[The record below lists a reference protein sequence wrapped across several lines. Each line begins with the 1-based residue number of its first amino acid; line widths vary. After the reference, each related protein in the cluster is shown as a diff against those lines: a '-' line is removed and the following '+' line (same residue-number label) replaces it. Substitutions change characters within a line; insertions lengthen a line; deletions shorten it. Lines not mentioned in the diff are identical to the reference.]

1 MANGASDGSVII
13 DTGLDNTGFDKGSK
27 KMEQSI
33 KGVTQAINQSG
44 RAAASSMQPL
54 FSAFEQVGKTIDA
67 TAQSAQAFD
76 SKLSGAV
83 SSSDFG
89 KSMTSAERSCASLEK
104 QMQRLSESERMG
116 IKTDSQMTRFQIN
129 VEKARDS
136 VTRLEQELQR
146 MGSQRVATPEYEQ
159 LAASAQRAEQALF
172 KMYDRRDVMSDL
184 GVKETSREWQRLATQ
199 IKNAEYT
206 LESYEQS
213 MKSMQTN
220 GTAFTSGASSGEYKQ
235 LEATLARM
243 MGQLTRYEQM
253 AGQFDTV
260 SAPAKKSESA
270 LKGVDKE
277 LQQKPKDAGKASSAL
292 KSFGNVLKS
301 AASTSLKLTG
311 ALAKLSFKA
320 LANGAKKATS
330 AIGKFFSKSKEG
342 TLTSQGLVKSLTS
355 LKRMLIS
362 RVKEKLITTLMQGLG
377 TAMQALAQYSSA
389 FNSSMSSMKNAATGL
404 SGNLAVTFGNIVNA
418 VAPAITTIINWISKA
433 ISYLNAFFAMLSGKG
448 SVTVAKKQTDSYAQ
462 SLGGAA
468 GAAKDLKK
476 EVYGFDELNK
486 ASSSDSGGGGG
497 GAGGAGDMFEDVPIE
512 SLLPENVQNFFTNL
526 KTAFESGD
534 WEGVGV
540 IIGNGLNVAVSA
552 VNDWITSLEPMAVT
566 WSGRL
571 ARVFNG
577 LVTGIDWPLIGTTIS
592 NGINIITR
600 TVNAFTTTFDWAA
613 LGQNLGAGLN
623 SLVTGLDWNALGVF
637 LTTKFRAMWG
647 TIYGVVTT
655 FNWSTLGSN
664 LAVGA
669 NSAFNSIN
677 WTQVAVAIGDG
688 IEGIWTT
695 LWTAIIEFDWMT
707 ASTTLAEGA
716 NTVFQSIDWANVATL
731 FGEGVY
737 SIWTAFWNII
747 STFDWAAAGT
757 DLATAVNTLFAS
769 SGGPIDWATAAQ
781 SMSDGLKGIL
791 DGINTFLA
799 ETDWQQIGNDAATFL
814 ANIDWS
820 GLVSSI
826 CEGIGLALGSFAE
839 LVWGLIEPAWNS
851 VVTWWDTEMEANG
864 GDVIATLLSGITTA
878 LTNIGTW
885 CKENIIN
892 PILSGIESAL
902 GLEDGT
908 IAQIATD
915 LWNGLKEGLANAW
928 TSLKDTIVQPFKDFW
943 QAVKDFFGIASPSTE
958 AASVGDFILQGF
970 GGGLSDGVQAVLDI
984 VADVFGRIWNAIK
997 SIFGF
1002 GGESEESKEAK
1013 QAGKDIMTG
1022 MKDGITGDEEAVK
1035 TAIKDAAK
1043 NVLSALRT
1051 ELGIPEGGGAS
1062 SKAKTIGENT
1072 VTGLKDGITTKGVQT
1087 TFTSAANS
1095 TWTAVKS
1102 ALESAFGLGFLSSS
1116 AKNSKYIGE
1125 GTVSGIEDGISSKG
1139 VKSTFTTVADNVF
1152 TAVEGAL
1159 NTAFGLEY
1167 GATSASE
1174 TEYVGEGIVA
1184 GIEEGISGKAE
1195 ESTFSSVASSIQSA
1209 VTSALNTALGIS
1221 GGFFGGTSSASK
1233 FKDVGKAICQGVAD
1247 GISANTSTIKNA
1259 ATQAASAALSAAKAK
1274 LGIHSPSKAFA
1285 EIGGF
1290 MMQGMSNGL
1299 EAAKGGVVRT
1309 ITNIAGSI
1317 TNGFNGSVASLSPEI
1332 EVSSGALASG
1342 MDAVASKLSNI
1353 ALTFLSIAD
1362 ALTAIGGFNLPAVA
1376 AGAVIPYKAR
1386 VAAESPPTGKS
1397 DPVAAFTTDFD
1408 ETMSDQRDLL
1418 MEIIE
1423 ILRKLRLVVDGD
1435 SLTRKVTSLQRSQE
1449 RSYGYGGV

>member
-159 LAASAQRAEQALF
+159 LAASAKRAEQALF

-184 GVKETSREWQRLATQ
+184 GIKETSREWQRLATQ

-220 GTAFTSGASSGEYKQ
+220 GTAFTSGASTGEYKQ

-301 AASTSLKLTG
+301 AASTSLKMTG

-497 GAGGAGDMFEDVPIE
+497 GASGAGDMFEDVPIE

-534 WEGVGV
+534 WEGIGAIVGD
-540 IIGNGLNVAVSA
+540 GLNTVVTAVDNWILGIQPIA
-552 VNDWITSLEPMAVT
+552 VEWASNI
-566 WSGRL
+566 
-571 ARVFNG
+571 ARIFNG
-577 LVTGIDWPLIGTTIS
+577 LVSGIDWGGIGKLISDG
-592 NGINIITR
+592 
-600 TVNAFTTTFDWAA
+600 VNAVFSVINTF
-613 LGQNLGAGLN
+613 L
-623 SLVTGLDWNALGVF
+623 
-637 LTTKFRAMWG
+637 
-647 TIYGVVTT
+647 TT
-655 FNWSTLGSN
+655 FNWTELGSS
-664 LAVGA
+664 LGDGL
-669 NSAFNSIN
+669 NSIFTNTN
-677 WTQVAVAIGDG
+677 WALIGATFANKWNALLNTIQGFVTTVNWSALGSSVATGVASWFSTINWSG
-688 IEGIWTT
+688 IVTSINASVTGVFN
-695 LWTAIIEFDWMT
+695 AITSF
-707 ASTTLAEGA
+707 LQG
-716 NTVFQSIDWANVATL
+716 IDWA
-731 FGEGVY
+731 
-737 SIWTAFWNII
+737 S
-747 STFDWAAAGT
+747 AGKT
-757 DLATAVNTLFAS
+757 IGGIVN
-769 SGGPIDWATAAQ
+769 
-781 SMSDGLKGIL
+781 GL
-791 DGINTFLA
+791 D
-799 ETDWQQIGNDAATFL
+799 
-814 ANIDWS
+814 
-820 GLVSSI
+820 
-826 CEGIGLALGSFAE
+826 
-839 LVWGLIEPAWNS
+839 
-851 VVTWWDTEMEANG
+851 
-864 GDVIATLLSGITTA
+864 IAGMITSLTTA
-878 LTNIGTW
+878 LNTFVASAFDLASNILSSVDWKSLGAQFAGIVNGLDLAAWVADWTSFITTFWGEAFTLATGFIEAIDWTELGNTLWNCVTAYFESYDWTGLISSAFELLGAAIGGASALIASLALNIWDALKQAWEGVKTYFGEYFDLYGGDIVAGLLAGIWNAICNIGQW
-885 CKENIIN
+885 IVDNIFTPFIN
-892 PILSGIESAL
+892 G
-902 GLEDGT
+902 
-908 IAQIATD
+908 
-915 LWNGLKEGLANAW
+915 
-928 TSLKDTIVQPFKDFW
+928 FK
-943 QAVKDFFGIASPSTE
+943 AAFGIASPSTVMAE
-958 AASVGDFILQGF
+958 QGGYIIDGLLQGITAAWESIVTWVTGVVEEFAGFFSGLWETISGAASTAWEGIKTTVTGVW
-970 GGGLSDGVQAVLDI
+970 DGISTA
-984 VADVFGRIWNAIK
+984 ASTTWNAI
-997 SIFGF
+997 S
-1002 GGESEESKEAK
+1002 
-1013 QAGKDIMTG
+1013 T
-1022 MKDGITGDEEAVK
+1022 
-1035 TAIKDAAK
+1035 
-1043 NVLSALRT
+1043 
-1051 ELGIPEGGGAS
+1051 
-1062 SKAKTIGENT
+1062 T
-1072 VTGLKDGITTKGVQT
+1072 VTGVWDGLSTAATQTWNSISTTITTLWT
-1087 TFTSAANS
+1087 DLSTSAS
-1095 TWTAVKS
+1095 TAW
-1102 ALESAFGLGFLSSS
+1102 
-1116 AKNSKYIGE
+1116 E
-1125 GTVSGIEDGISSKG
+1125 GIKTTVTGVWDGISTTATTTWNTITTTISGAWDSVSQAATDVWDTTTTFLSDTWDG
-1139 VKSTFTTVADNVF
+1139 VKTTASTAWEGIKSTIIDWFTGTRDDAK
-1152 TAVEGAL
+1152 AVDWSG
-1159 NTAFGLEY
+1159 
-1167 GATSASE
+1167 
-1174 TEYVGEGIVA
+1174 VGEGITNGTEG
-1184 GIEEGISGKAE
+1184 GITGLW
-1195 ESTFSSVASSIQSA
+1195 SSFKSRVVSKFQSL
-1209 VTSALNTALGIS
+1209 VNSVKTTLGI
-1221 GGFFGGTSSASK
+1221 A
-1233 FKDVGKAICQGVAD
+1233 
-1247 GISANTSTIKNA
+1247 
-1259 ATQAASAALSAAKAK
+1259 
-1274 LGIHSPSKAFA
+1274 SPSKVFKS
-1285 EIGGF
+1285 IGAYTMEGLNEGIEGKEGTVF
-1290 MMQGMSNGL
+1290 RTMSG
-1299 EAAKGGVVRT
+1299 
-1309 ITNIAGSI
+1309 ITDALTKSI
-1317 TNGFNGSVASLSPEI
+1317 SGSPEV
-1332 EVSSGALASG
+1332 EVAGGRIITGVNLIA
-1342 MDAVASKLSNI
+1342 DKLSNI

-1376 AGAVIPYKAR
+1376 AGTVIPYKAR
-1386 VAAESPPTGKS
+1386 VAAENPSTGKS

-1423 ILRKLRLVVDGD
+1423 ILRKLHLVVDGD
-1435 SLTRKVTSLQRSQE
+1435 SLTRTITSLQRSQE
-1449 RSYGYGGV
+1449 RSYGYGGA